1 MHSIAGITAGGTR
14 ASTRAK
20 KMMAVIQAI
29 VNRTA
34 DKQFSEGFTVR
45 LQALAANQDLLV
57 RRNWAGAR
65 MGALIS
71 SKLAGVADLIGS
83 KIHLDR
89 DMDLVLLSAAA
100 EAIGLAIHAL
110 ATNALKYGAISSE
123 TGEITV
129 SWAVVGDGYAGARLR
144 LSWIETGGPPVTPPF
159 RRGFGTMMF
168 EHSPRIALGATVTT
182 DYLSEGFCWT
192 IEAPVGRVLVD

>member
-65 MGALIS
+65 IGALIS

-83 KIHLDR
+83 KIHLDGN
-89 DMDLVLLSAAA
+89 MDLVLLSAAA
-100 EAIGLAIHAL
+100 EAIGLAIHEL
-110 ATNALKYGAISSE
+110 ATNALNYGAISSE

-129 SWAVVGDGYAGARLR
+129 SWAVVGDGYAGARLL